1 MEPGRRQSSPKPVS
15 PKLIQPINEAG
26 PSRIASPPATEEH
39 PPPEDSTASDPFD
52 GLSEEEIFRL
62 VTRPDDIEGVKD
74 WGIPPAVDPEQA
86 SDALKVS
93 RFALRHGHS

>member
-1 MEPGRRQSSPKPVS
+1 M
-15 PKLIQPINEAG
+15 NEAG
-26 PSRIASPPATEEH
+26 PSRIAPPPATEDY
-39 PPPEDSTASDPFD
+39 PPPEDSTAADPFD

-62 VTRPDDIEGVKD
+62 VTRPGDIEGVKD

-93 RFALRHGHS
+93 RFALRSGHS